1 MHRSR
6 RMATT
11 NSYRAF
17 LIVAIFS
24 ALYAL
29 SGFYRVSNA
38 IIAPSLYRDLGL
50 NAETLG
56 ILGGSF
62 FYSFALLQIPLGPL
76 LDRIGPR
83 IVVACFSFIGAFG
96 AFLFAFGQSFTMALV
111 GRILNGLGMA
121 CVLMGALK
129 VFTLKFPKNKFT
141 TLMGIIISVGTLGN
155 MLAATP
161 LAYLNSTIG
170 WRKTFL
176 IVGFITIVFALLIF
190 WVLGGEKKGGSSVSH
205 VSTEPKI
212 GIFPSIRLILS
223 SLSFW
228 QGATITFFR
237 YGTLV
242 SLQGLWLG
250 PYLMDGEGYS
260 PIQAGNMLILLSIGM
275 IIGAPI
281 AGRLSDL
288 ISPPSKKIVSW
299 GLGLY
304 CLSLIPLVGLLKIQ
318 STFWFCFIFFFIGFF
333 NTFGMGVFSNIKEL
347 FPITISGTA
356 MTLLNFFPVA
366 GAAIL
371 MQFLGRIIEFFPRIN
386 HSYPVEA
393 YHVCFLICFLSM
405 ACSLVFYGFST
416 RS

>member
-111 GRILNGLGMA
+111 GRILNGVGMA

-155 MLAATP
+155 ML
-161 LAYLNSTIG
+161 Y
-170 WRKTFL
+170 
-176 IVGFITIVFALLIF
+176 
-190 WVLGGEKKGGSSVSH
+190 
-205 VSTEPKI
+205 
-212 GIFPSIRLILS
+212 
-223 SLSFW
+223 
-228 QGATITFFR
+228 
-237 YGTLV
+237 
-242 SLQGLWLG
+242 
-250 PYLMDGEGYS
+250 
-260 PIQAGNMLILLSIGM
+260 
-275 IIGAPI
+275 
-281 AGRLSDL
+281 
-288 ISPPSKKIVSW
+288 
-299 GLGLY
+299 
-304 CLSLIPLVGLLKIQ
+304 
-318 STFWFCFIFFFIGFF
+318 
-333 NTFGMGVFSNIKEL
+333 
-347 FPITISGTA
+347 
-356 MTLLNFFPVA
+356 
-366 GAAIL
+366 
-371 MQFLGRIIEFFPRIN
+371 
-386 HSYPVEA
+386 
-393 YHVCFLICFLSM
+393 M
-405 ACSLVFYGFST
+405 AS
-416 RS
+416 